1 MSKQTPQERI
11 LSAARRLF
19 FEHGFEKVSTELLAR
34 EAAVSKATIYRHFKN
49 MGDILRCVTE
59 AEAEK
64 FREAT
69 PPKTETLEEL
79 RVALTKYGTKLL
91 TFLNRS
97 DTMQFARVIHEEA
110 RGNPDIG
117 RTFFN
122 AAHRRTQRD
131 LAKMFRT
138 AQTHRVLSDTTDAMD
153 IAEDFIAL
161 LEGLGMARVQL
172 GVVKTPY
179 PRVDERTNR
188 AVTTILQM
196 HAKSARSGQ

>member
-11 LSAARRLF
+11 ITAARLLF

-59 AEAEK
+59 TEAEK

-79 RVALTKYGTKLL
+79 RDALTQYGIKLL

-97 DTMQFARVIHEEA
+97 DTMEFARVIHEEA

-122 AAHRRTQRD
+122 AAYGRTQGD
-131 LAKMFRT
+131 FAKMFQT
-138 AQTHRVLSDTTDAMD
+138 AQTHGILSDATDAMD
-153 IAEDFIAL
+153 IAEDLIGL
-161 LEGLGMARVQL
+161 LEGLGMVRVQL
-172 GVVKTPY
+172 GVVTTPY
-179 PRVDERTNR
+179 RDVDERTNR
-188 AVTTILQM
+188 AVSTILQM
-196 HAKSARSGQ
+196 HAKSARNDQ